1 MTIPLASLCRVA
13 GCVPKMKEYTLEE
26 LARCTGEDGQPALV
40 AAHGNVY
47 DVSHSYHWRKGRHH
61 VLHRAGID
69 LTAELSRGP
78 HGAHLL
84 ERVAVVGTLRD
95 G

>member
-1 MTIPLASLCRVA
+1 
-13 GCVPKMKEYTLEE
+13 MKEYTLKE
-26 LARCTGEDGQPALV
+26 LARCNGEDSTPTLI

-47 DVSHSYHWRKGRHH
+47 DVSKSYHWRKGKHQ
-61 VLHRAGID
+61 VLHRAGAD
-69 LTAELSRGP
+69 LTAELKQAR

-84 ERVAVVGTLRD
+84 ERVPVVGTLRE